1 MAAAAALGGQQT
13 LNRDENVFMAR
24 LAEQAERFDDMV
36 KFMTNVALMG
46 SELTDDESNLL
57 SVAYKNYVGARRQA
71 FRAVTYIEHREAAKG
86 PVFSELIQRYRVRVD
101 KELQEKCSELV
112 RILHEELIPKASTP
126 KSKVFYN
133 KLKGD
138 YHRYLAEFAA
148 GEGHSRNASMA
159 HDAYQL
165 ATDIAKTD
173 LAPTHPYRLGLALNF
188 SVFYYEVFSAPERAC
203 LLAKGAFDDAMLVM
217 DKMTEDEYKDSTTIM
232 QLLRDNLTLW
242 TADMVQEDVSRKA
255 VENAD

>member
-1 MAAAAALGGQQT
+1 MAAAGQV
-13 LNRDENVFMAR
+13 LNKDENVFMAR

-36 KFMTNVALMG
+36 KFMTAVALMG
-46 SELTDDESNLL
+46 SELSDDESNLL

-86 PVFSELIQRYRVRVD
+86 PVFSELIQRYRVRVE
-101 KELQEKCSELV
+101 KELTAKCSDLV
-112 RILHEELIPKASTP
+112 EILHNELIPKSSTP
-126 KSKVFYN
+126 KKKVFYH

-138 YHRYLAEFAA
+138 YHRYLAEFAS

-159 HDAYQL
+159 HDSYQL
-165 ATDIAKTD
+165 ATDIANTD
-173 LAPTHPYRLGLALNF
+173 LPPTHPYRLGLALNF

-203 LLAKGAFDDAMLVM
+203 MVAKGAFDDAMLVM
-217 DKMTEDEYKDSTTIM
+217 DSMTEDEYKDSTTIM

-242 TADMVQEDVSRKA
+242 TADMVQEEPRRQGID
-255 VENAD
+255 NCD

>member
-1 MAAAAALGGQQT
+1 MATT

-24 LAEQAERFDDMV
+24 LAENAERFEDMV
-36 KFMTNVALMG
+36 KFMTTVAMMG

-71 FRAVTYIEHREAAKG
+71 FRAVTYIESREAAKG
-86 PVFSELIQRYRVRVD
+86 PVFSELIQRYRAKVE
-101 KELQEKCSELV
+101 KELVSRCEILIK
-112 RILHEELIPKASTP
+112 ILHEELIPKASTP
-126 KSKVFYN
+126 KRKVFYH

-138 YHRYLAEFAA
+138 YHRYLAEFAG

-159 HDAYQL
+159 HDSYQL
-165 ATDIAKTD
+165 ATDIANTD
-173 LAPTHPYRLGLALNF
+173 LPPTHPYRLGLALNF

-203 LLAKGAFDDAMLVM
+203 LVAKGAFDDAMLVM
-217 DKMTEDEYKDSTTIM
+217 DTLTEDEYKDSTTIM

-242 TADMVQEDVSRKA
+242 TADMVQEAPSRPGKA
-255 VENAD
+255 VENCD